1 MASSSSSAA
10 APVARWQGCFR
21 ATTMANH
28 KASAPPVPPQEQTSN
43 EMQIVAL
50 DPSRAYQLL
59 ENGMPCMV
67 HLLPEFQ
74 KDAVSYYV
82 SHHKDLDVDL
92 HLVGAFHP
100 FSEHW
105 SGMLLFNLVN
115 GRRNIKTMEVNL
127 LCVEDE
133 STEIGSHL
141 LQYSAQQ
148 CGAKS
153 IQASV
158 HGAAMEAWWQQL
170 YYYRDINWKPQRRGQ
185 KERTALTK
193 AALENPPHSSD
204 ADATIASCSHE
215 V

>member
-10 APVARWQGCFR
+10 APVARWEGRFR

-92 HLVGAFHP
+92 HLVGAFHSS
-100 FSEHW
+100 SEHW

-115 GRRNIKTMEVNL
+115 GRRNVKTMEVNL

-133 STEIGSHL
+133 STEISSHL

-170 YYYRDINWKPQRRGQ
+170 HGF
-185 KERTALTK
+185 TAC
-193 AALENPPHSSD
+193 
-204 ADATIASCSHE
+204 IASGLAMLE

>member
-1 MASSSSSAA
+1 
-10 APVARWQGCFR
+10 
-21 ATTMANH
+21 MANH

-105 SGMLLFNLVN
+105 SGMLLFNLVSL
-115 GRRNIKTMEVNL
+115 GRPKVKTMDVN
-127 LCVEDE
+127 
-133 STEIGSHL
+133 T
-141 LQYSAQQ
+141 
-148 CGAKS
+148 
-153 IQASV
+153 
-158 HGAAMEAWWQQL
+158 
-170 YYYRDINWKPQRRGQ
+170 P
-185 KERTALTK
+185 
-193 AALENPPHSSD
+193 
-204 ADATIASCSHE
+204 
-215 V
+215 